1 METMRQVLMQ
11 ETNEKRFNRKLI
23 DRQIKDYLINHAE
36 PMAKINEGVKLL
48 EEFIAGVYY
57 ASKNARIAQLKG
69 LDLLELVV
77 NIFTGIVYTNRDE
90 LFTSVSAKMAG
101 RLGFSDKLDAI
112 KTTAE
117 ILAVLCRTDAFDI
130 YKDRK
135 GGSMMVAN
143 RLSLPDHLCTLIEE
157 SQYLPPMVCTPLE
170 LTDNYSSGYLTFND
184 SLVLGKGNHHDG
196 DLCLDVLNKM
206 NQTAL
211 KLDTEFLCKC
221 SELPSHEIVT
231 QEQHDNWAAFKK
243 QSYMLYS
250 LLAQQDNQFYFTHK
264 VDKRGR
270 VYAQGYHVNTQ
281 GSSFKKA
288 MIELVKEELV
298 TGVPA

>member
-1 METMRQVLMQ
+1 METMRQIVMQ
-11 ETNEKRFNRKLI
+11 ENNEKRFNRKLI
-23 DRQIKDYLINHAE
+23 DRQIKEYLTGNAE
-36 PMAKINEGVKLL
+36 CMVKINEGVDLL
-48 EEFIAGVYY
+48 NAYRSKTYY
-57 ASKNARIAQLKG
+57 DSKNARIAQLSG
-69 LDLLELVV
+69 LDMAEVV
-77 NIFTGIVYTNRDE
+77 INIFTGIVYCDREE

-117 ILAVLCRTDAFDI
+117 MLAVLCMTDAFDI
-130 YKDRK
+130 NRTK
-135 GGSMMVAN
+135 GNSMVIIN
-143 RLSLPDHLCTLIEE
+143 RLPLPDALCTLIEE
-157 SQYLPPMVCTPLE
+157 SQFLPPMVCEPLE
-170 LTDNYSSGYLTFND
+170 LVDNYSSGYLTFND
-184 SLVLGKGNHHDG
+184 SLLLGTGNHHDG

-206 NQTAL
+206 NKTAL

-231 QEQHDNWAAFKK
+231 QEQHDNWNTFKK
-243 QSYMLYS
+243 QSYMFYT

-288 MIELVKEELV
+288 MIELVKEEVV
-298 TGVPA
+298 TGVYV